1 MPIYG
6 KIAFAW
12 RGGRAAEGACLEN
25 MFGSHQRG
33 FESHPL
39 RQADYLV
46 VTALA
51 TVLVRLA
58 ECKKSLLQKNWGGA
72 RVAEWARLLSE
83 CWVKPVAGSNP
94 ALPAVTRLKPLNKRQ
109 ECCSWFQGQELVPV

>member
-1 MPIYG
+1 MWGACG

-39 RQADYLV
+39 RQADLSRSDSFSNCPCATSRMKEV
-46 VTALA
+46 ATTKNGEVPEWLNGLA
-51 TVLVRLA
+51 
-58 ECKKSLLQKNWGGA
+58 C
-72 RVAEWARLLSE
+72 
-83 CWVKPVAGSNP
+83 
-94 ALPAVTRLKPLNKRQ
+94 
-109 ECCSWFQGQELVPV
+109 

>member
-1 MPIYG
+1 MLVASGLALYCSRFEGFYPALSVISLIRMRAILIYG

-39 RQADYLV
+39 RQADLSRSDSFSNCPC
-46 VTALA
+46 A
-51 TVLVRLA
+51 TSRMKEVA
-58 ECKKSLLQKNWGGA
+58 TTKKWGGA

-83 CWVKPVAGSNP
+83 C
-94 ALPAVTRLKPLNKRQ
+94 RL
-109 ECCSWFQGQELVPV
+109 